1 VATILAVDDEAD
13 EIFAKHASGQIRQES
28 IDRWDEDGT
37 FDKMYAE
44 GAIQR
49 GALQIVASKLL
60 DQVMQ
65 VRAGESEMHEG
76 IRRLTAARERH
87 RKFVSANSSVEV
99 VRKKRDR
106 KPAPLPSQPGQRTP

>member
-1 VATILAVDDEAD
+1 MGLGKSNKSRLT
-13 EIFAKHASGQIRQES
+13 
-28 IDRWDEDGT
+28 WDEDGT

-87 RKFVSANSSVEV
+87 RKYVDAHSSVNV

-106 KPAPLPSQPGQRTP
+106 KPAPLPSQPVSERRD